1 MPTSSHA
8 SCFAGLLRQP
18 DVSAAFDNEPIT
30 CPKCGDDYMH
40 LSAVQVHQGQ
50 TAITITGSNLVR
62 NDQAGSSGRG
72 SVVTLEMA
80 CESGHITQQHF
91 TFHKGQVF
99 ATTVAAEGEANTELW
114 RD

>member
-18 DVSAAFDNEPIT
+18 DVSAAFDAPPMT
-30 CPKCGDDYMH
+30 CPQCGDDYMH

-72 SVVTLEMA
+72 SIVTVEMA
-80 CESGHITQQHF
+80 CESGHVVQTHYV
-91 TFHKGQVF
+91 FHKGQTF
-99 ATTVAAEGEANTELW
+99 TTTVAAEGETTRELW